1 MLIYN
6 VVVVKKIGSSFSR
19 NISMR
24 HWFDSIKSLHSKP
37 NGELGSIKALVI
49 STTIRAMDLP
59 SPSLL
64 KFKSGN
70 LVGYE

>member
-1 MLIYN
+1 
-6 VVVVKKIGSSFSR
+6 
-19 NISMR
+19 MR
-24 HWFDSIKSLHSKP
+24 RWFDSIKSLHSKP

-49 STTIRAMDLP
+49 STTIKAMDLP